1 MPISNT
7 IKTQKRKLRYTVS
20 FFEIV
25 FVFLINI
32 APITSATNARDKT
45 TLYFTIN
52 EPGKKW
58 ISPS

>member
-1 MPISNT
+1 MSII
-7 IKTQKRKLRYTVS
+7 IKTQKRRLRYTAS

-25 FVFLINI
+25 FLFLINI
-32 APITSATNARDKT
+32 APITTATNARDKT